1 MGIYDMNILIS
12 VIALVLNLYVATVL
26 IIRWKGG
33 KSNGRH
39 DEDRDDYR
47 R

>member
-26 IIRWKGG
+26 IIRRRREKHGN
-33 KSNGRH
+33 KSNARYH
-39 DEDRDDYR
+39 R
-47 R
+47 